1 MQAAD
6 TRPRRDPAGP
16 GSTLTAPAVSR
27 LGRCPARGAL
37 LLATTLGLSGTHA
50 RADVLISRILIDGE
64 ARHVEVRSTEPSRAA
79 PPWRIPATAQSISF
93 EFSERGHAGRPTAR
107 LRFQL
112 EGHDDGWRDLP
123 VQMRAIVR
131 FRDRDNQIIGGT
143 DFYIQGETP
152 GWRGN
157 LDESDFVAR
166 REQTTA
172 PERALT
178 ARIAFLTHG
187 GDAGMGLIGID
198 SVRLRVEGTDNAAAR
213 EYDLAVTPGTEL
225 HDPRGSPRLWGR
237 EGGSR
242 ADLARLWM
250 RARPVPHP
258 ILVLEDDDPTQYG
271 VWTTKPEPKIAVQP
285 RDRLTLSW
293 ETAHSIGRSG
303 PGQVSYAR
311 LKPGRYWFRV
321 AAAKAS
327 GELTG
332 QEVSL
337 PIEIVAPWYL
347 RWESWLVL
355 AALLG
360 GATVGIR
367 QIVLRRRM
375 QRRLAE
381 IEREQVLE
389 RERARIA
396 RDLHDEIGAGLSEI
410 AMQSDWVRRDLARG
424 PTPETQRRIQH
435 VCQSAIELTRSVD
448 EIVWA
453 VTPANDTLP
462 RFANYLTQS
471 TEQFLDAA
479 GVRLRFDLPAELPAI
494 ALPGKIRHFLFLSV
508 REALNNATKHA
519 QASLVRLEL
528 LLDREGLRIA
538 VEDDGV
544 GFDPGKVG
552 AAGTHE
558 GMDSLRRR
566 MEEIGGEFRL
576 SSRPGGGTR
585 VEFCV
590 PSTRQGGGFHE
601 SC

>member
-1 MQAAD
+1 M
-6 TRPRRDPAGP
+6 G
-16 GSTLTAPAVSR
+16 APAAPAEVTISR
-27 LGRCPARGAL
+27 L
-37 LLATTLGLSGTHA
+37 
-50 RADVLISRILIDGE
+50 VIDGE
-64 ARHVEVRSTEPSRAA
+64 AQALQVSSTEPSRAA
-79 PPWRIPATAQSISF
+79 RPLRVPASARQL
-93 EFSERGHAGRPTAR
+93 EFHFTESGRTGRPAAR

-112 EGHDDGWRDLP
+112 EGYDNAWRDLP

-131 FRDRDNQIIGGT
+131 FRDRDNQIIGGA
-143 DFYIQGETP
+143 DFPIQGETP

-157 LDESDFVAR
+157 LNDSDYIAR
-166 REQTTA
+166 REQATTPA
-172 PERALT
+172 RAVS

-187 GDAGMGLIGID
+187 GDAGLGVIGID
-198 SVRLRVEGTDNAAAR
+198 GVRLRVEGTEATSAR
-213 EYDLAVTPGTEL
+213 DYDLGVTPGRDL
-225 HDPRGSPRLWGR
+225 HDPQGSPRLWGR

-242 ADLARLWM
+242 AELARLWM
-250 RARPVPHP
+250 RSSPTPHP

-271 VWTTKPEPKIAVQP
+271 VWTTKAEPRIAVQP
-285 RDRLTLSW
+285 GDRLTLEW
-293 ETAHSIGRSG
+293 QTAHSIGKSG
-303 PGQVSYAR
+303 PGQADYPR

-321 AAAKAS
+321 AVAKAN

-337 PIEIVAPWYL
+337 PIEVVAPWYL
-347 RWESWLVL
+347 RWEFWLVS
-355 AALLG
+355 AALAG
-360 GATVGIR
+360 GATVGVR
-367 QIVLRRRM
+367 QVGLRRRM

-396 RDLHDEIGAGLSEI
+396 RDLHDDIGAGLSEI

-424 PTPETQRRIQH
+424 PTADTQRRIEH

-453 VTPANDTLP
+453 VTPANDTLT

-479 GVRLRFDLPAELPAI
+479 GVRVRFGLPPELPAI
-494 ALPGKIRHFLFLSV
+494 ALPGKVRHFLFLAA

-519 QASLVRLEL
+519 RADLVRLEL
-528 LLDREGLRIA
+528 VANAEGLRLA
-538 VEDDGV
+538 VEDNGV
-544 GFDPGKVG
+544 GFDPENAG

-558 GMDSLRRR
+558 GLNSMRRR
-566 MEEIGGEFRL
+566 MEEIGGQL
-576 SSRPGGGTR
+576 QLTSRPGAGTR

-590 PSTRQGGGFHE
+590 PLPPEPAKPTP
-601 SC
+601 